1 VEVWGYELRILHVS
15 NYLPEYHNAWG
26 GAEQAALRLI
36 KAQKRMGYEISL
48 ATLPP
53 ENKVEEGFDLYPLKT
68 VDGLIGGPVGTAL
81 RKAKRVWLP
90 FDPLTW
96 VCFNKLLR
104 SVKPDVIHFHL
115 INLLSLS
122 PVYAAW
128 NRRIPTVMSI
138 YDYQLFCPNLTLIDS
153 KGEICRRYNAP
164 ECFEC
169 MDPPQARSLHR
180 FFLKRRR
187 EIFDFFLD
195 KIDVYSVLSRSSAEI
210 LKGYGIHD
218 ERVRVIHQN
227 YPLEGFKPSR
237 PEGMER
243 HSILLLGWVQ
253 ERKGAHV
260 LCEALRDVK
269 GEFPDAKL
277 FVAGELVDPAY
288 KDRVVRIAQE
298 GGIVDSVRMLG
309 RVGKEELESLFER
322 AEVVAVAEQW
332 ENMSPV
338 VLVEAM
344 ARGKGIV
351 AGNVGGIPEF
361 IKEGKTGLLA
371 EYSNPYSFADR
382 IRWAFRHPD
391 DMKKMGR
398 AAVAAINDICDEKVI
413 LNEYDELYNGL
424 ASRRSDEKRLV

>member
-1 VEVWGYELRILHVS
+1 MRILHLS
-15 NYLPEYHNAWG
+15 NHLPGYHNTWG

-36 KAQKRMGYEISL
+36 KAL
-48 ATLPP
+48 AKEGHDIAVAALPQ
-53 ENKVEEGFDLYPLKT
+53 ENRVEEGLNIFQLKT
-68 VDGLIGGPVGTAL
+68 VDGLIAGPIGAAI
-81 RKAKRVWLP
+81 RKAKRVWMP
-90 FDPLTW
+90 FDPLTYLDFSK
-96 VCFNKLLR
+96 VLK
-104 SVKPDVIHFHL
+104 SIKPDVVHFHL

-128 NRRIPTVMSI
+128 RAGVPTVMSI

-153 KGEICRRYNAP
+153 AGRICRRYNGP

-187 EIFDFFLD
+187 KIFDFFLD

-210 LKGYGIHD
+210 LKGYGIRD

-237 PEGMER
+237 PEDMER

-253 ERKGAHV
+253 ERKGGHI
-260 LCEALRDVK
+260 LCEALRHVK

-288 KDRVVRIAQE
+288 KDRVMRIARE
-298 GGIVDSVRMLG
+298 GGVEDSVRILG
-309 RVGKEELESLFER
+309 RVGKDELESLFER
-322 AEVVAVAEQW
+322 AEIVAVAEQW

-371 EYSNPYSFADR
+371 DYNNPSSFADR

-391 DMKKMGR
+391 DMRKMGH

-413 LNEYDELYNGL
+413 LNEYDELYIGL
-424 ASRRSDEKRLV
+424 ASRRLDEKRLV